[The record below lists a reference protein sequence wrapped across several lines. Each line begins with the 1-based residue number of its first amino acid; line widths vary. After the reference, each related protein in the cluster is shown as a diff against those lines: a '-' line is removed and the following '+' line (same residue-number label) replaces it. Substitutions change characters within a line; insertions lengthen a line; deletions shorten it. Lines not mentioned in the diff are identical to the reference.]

1 MLRYFSLTPT
11 FIIEPIIVVNFD
23 NDDEKFKLTFK
34 GVPHGATVTV
44 SKLFADKML
53 VKGSIYTNYNA
64 KELEFDLKKHGVAI
78 IDVN

>member
-23 NDDEKFKLTFK
+23 SDDEKFKLTFK
-34 GVPHGATVTV
+34 GVPHGATVAV

-53 VKGSIYTNYNA
+53 VKESVYTNYNA
-64 KELEFDLKKHGVAI
+64 KELEFDLKKQGVAI